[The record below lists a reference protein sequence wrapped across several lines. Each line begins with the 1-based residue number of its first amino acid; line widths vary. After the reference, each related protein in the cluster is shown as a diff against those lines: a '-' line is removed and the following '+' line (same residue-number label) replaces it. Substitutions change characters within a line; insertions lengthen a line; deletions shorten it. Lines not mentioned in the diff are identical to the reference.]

1 MTGICTVLAVV
12 VAVVGA
18 LRSTWSPCGLSML
31 STITPI
37 GERGRGRRYG
47 VTASW
52 FIAGAAL
59 GGLCLGMCIAMLAAG
74 IGALHLSIMTRAT
87 ASAMCCLLAAAFDAG
102 MGGIALPVHHR
113 QVNER
118 WLDQFRPW
126 VYGMG
131 FGWQI
136 GTGLATYIMTAAVY
150 LPIALAALTTSPVVA
165 LTVGVVFG
173 SVRGLAVLLGRG
185 ITGPDSLRA
194 FHRRFAALGP
204 AIRRA
209 VVVVE
214 IVAAVAIAAS
224 AWWPAALAL
233 GAAALAITVGLI
245 ARGSPAL
252 SPTPTGPACVT
263 GETPSS
269 HDREGETSLMPR
281 SR

>member
-1 MTGICTVLAVV
+1 M
-12 VAVVGA
+12 VAVIVAIAGA

-47 VTASW
+47 VTAAW
-52 FIAGAAL
+52 FIAGSAL
-59 GGLCLGMCIAMLAAG
+59 GGLCLGACIALLSAG
-74 IGALHLSIMTRAT
+74 IGALHLSPMTLA
-87 ASAMCCLLAAAFDAG
+87 AVSAVCCLLAAALDAG

-150 LPIALAALTTSPVVA
+150 LLIAVAALTANPAVA
-165 LTVGVVFG
+165 LIVGVVFG

-185 ITGPDSLRA
+185 IEGPDSLRT

-204 AIRRA
+204 ASRWV

-214 IVAAVAIAAS
+214 IIAALSIAAS
-224 AWWPAALAL
+224 AWWPAAFAL
-233 GAAALAITVGLI
+233 GAAVVAVTVGLI

-252 SPTPTGPACVT
+252 SPARTA
-263 GETPSS
+263 PS
-269 HDREGETSLMPR
+269 R
-281 SR
+281 SRALDN